1 MTSNKDEKAIH
12 SNKTELPKSLIP
24 LESMPTESYLCT
36 WDLQADVAGKLGIE
50 GETCSQLRDALTTQ
64 TIFGEENYYHC
75 VEREFRSGLY
85 FMLDDGWDVPFG
97 TKDIVGNGREFFGS
111 IAPDPEKFA
120 EFGDTP
126 EKRLKGLSK
135 KVKEYG
141 YAGLGLWI
149 AAQQVNETEKCN
161 SETARKYWEERAI
174 WCHKAGISYWK
185 VDWGDHQRD
194 VEYRRMMTETVR
206 KFAPGL
212 IIEHAIPQQPYDT
225 INGEEFVEYR
235 RKTTEQLLPI
245 SDVFRLYDVYK
256 PFREVALLARA
267 DEVFSCD
274 VKREY
279 DVLGLVNAEI
289 EPYVAAALGC
299 TVGIMKHSTEMR
311 ALLNWQKISPPFG
324 IFECG
329 YKKSDERLYD
339 KLYFE
344 NDIIFMSTASKEIV
358 ESAPAIMA
366 RGCDL
371 PKVTACGEIVPFVAV
386 SKNPRTGSYALASF
400 RRNIDPNRNVWGLA
414 DVELRVDEKELTLG
428 IFGIFNAVHLVFD
441 DDIEQNITIMAQDLA
456 GCGDAVDIT
465 KQIVIKG
472 NILTLEGRLLRS
484 FGKQNR
490 GNGDESI
497 PATVLKVINL

>member
-1 MTSNKDEKAIH
+1 MISD
-12 SNKTELPKSLIP
+12 KTEMPKTLIP
-24 LESMPTESYLCT
+24 SEPRPTESYFCT
-36 WDLQADVAGKLGIE
+36 WGLQSDVASKLGIT
-50 GETCSQLRDALTTQ
+50 GESCSELRDALTTQ
-64 TIFGEENYYHC
+64 TLFGEENYYHC
-75 VEREFRSGLY
+75 VEKEFRGSLY

-97 TKDIVGNGREFFGS
+97 TKNVRGNGREFFGS
-111 IAPDPEKFA
+111 IDPDPKKFA
-120 EFGDTP
+120 ELGDTP
-126 EKRLKGLSK
+126 EERLKGLSE
-135 KVKEYG
+135 KVKELG

-149 AAQQVNETEKCN
+149 AAQQTNETGE
-161 SETARKYWEERAI
+161 STSQTARKYWEERAI
-174 WCHKAGISYWK
+174 WCHKAGITYWK
-185 VDWGDHQRD
+185 VDWGDHSRD
-194 VEYRRMMTETVR
+194 IEYRRMMTEVVR
-206 KFAPGL
+206 QYAPGL

-225 INGEEFVEYR
+225 INGEEFVKNR
-235 RKTTEQLLPI
+235 RINTEQLLPI
-245 SDVFRLYDVYK
+245 SDVFRLYDVHK
-256 PFREVALLARA
+256 PFQEVALLARA

-289 EPYVAAALGC
+289 EPYVAGALGC

-329 YKKSDERLYD
+329 YKKSDDRLYD

-344 NDIIFMSTASKEIV
+344 NDIIFMSTAGKEIV

-371 PKVTACGEIVPFVAV
+371 PKVTACGEIVPFVAA
-386 SKNPRTGSYALASF
+386 SKNPRTGAYALAAF

-414 DVELRVDEKELTLG
+414 DVELKIDEKEPIIG
-428 IFGIFNAVHLVFD
+428 VFGIFNSVRLVFD
-441 DDIEQNITIMAQDLA
+441 GNLGQNITVMAQDLA

-465 KQIVIKG
+465 EKIIVEG
-472 NILTLEGRLLRS
+472 NTITLDGRLLRS

-497 PATVLKVINL
+497 PATVLKLIKRC